1 MNRITKHEVVRF
13 EPHIA
18 RYTMLLHEKA
28 MPNPS
33 RFDQMNA
40 FKRQA
45 MLTNI
50 TQENN
55 KSSSSSNARFMLDGL
70 SNTQYKSISFTK
82 KPLYTHIIVD
92 F

>member
-1 MNRITKHEVVRF
+1 
-13 EPHIA
+13 
-18 RYTMLLHEKA
+18 MLVHEKA

-33 RFDQMNA
+33 RFGQMNA
-40 FKRQA
+40 LKRET

-55 KSSSSSNARFMLDGL
+55 KSSSSSKARFMLDGL